1 MAEKKD
7 EKVGKVIAMLK
18 KEYPFEGLFLG
29 LLGALVLILGIYI
42 FEGELLQIRFTDWF
56 IFATDLRINIF
67 AFAIMAIG
75 AVALVVALM
84 PFFVPGFKELN
95 RVTWPN
101 KSIMQNHTAR
111 VFGFMIILAFMFV
124 LYDFVFQPI
133 FDYLYGLGA

>member
-7 EKVGKVIAMLK
+7 EKVGKVLAMLK
-18 KEYPFEGLFLG
+18 KEYPFEGLLLG
-29 LLGALVLILGIYI
+29 TLGALVLVLGVYI
-42 FEGELLQIRFTDWF
+42 FEGEVLQIRFTDWF

-67 AFAIMAIG
+67 ASVIMLIG
-75 AVALVVALM
+75 AVALVVALL
-84 PFFVPGFKELN
+84 PFFVPGFKEMN

-101 KSIMQNHTAR
+101 RTTMKDHTSR
-111 VFGFMIILAFMFV
+111 VFGFMIFLSLMFV